1 MSSQQ
6 SAAQQ
11 ATPVHIFTT
20 IQGYQQSY
28 ILKAGVEVGVFTA
41 IAKGSHTAGE
51 IARAIGASE
60 RGTRILCDSLTV
72 LEFLLKQGDR
82 YTLSPDAAVFLDQR
96 SPAYLGNALKF
107 LLHPEQ
113 VEGFVNMADSVRQGG
128 TPHHESALGPE
139 DPIWVDFA
147 RGMAPLMMPAA
158 QAIAGLLQPH
168 LAHQSGP
175 ARVLDIAAGHGTFG
189 IAVAQQ
195 SPNAHIYAVDWAN
208 VLQVATENARTRGVS
223 DRHHTIP
230 GSAFDVQFGN
240 GYAAALVTNFL
251 HHFDPPTNVTLL
263 RKVHDALQPGSEL
276 VILEFV
282 PNEDRVSPRVPAL
295 FSAVMLNATPTGD
308 AFTYSELRKMCE
320 EAGFEGTRLVALDPM
335 PQSLVLAHKPK

>member
-6 SAAQQ
+6 TVAQQ
-11 ATPVHIFTT
+11 PTPVRIFTT

-28 ILKAGVEVGVFTA
+28 ILKAGVELGVFTA
-41 IAKGSHTAGE
+41 IAQGSHTAAE
-51 IARAIGASE
+51 IAKAIGAAE

-72 LEFLLKQGDR
+72 LEFLEKQDGR
-82 YTLSPDAAVFLDQR
+82 FTLAPDAAVFLDQR
-96 SPAYLGNALKF
+96 SPAYIGNALEF
-107 LLHPEQ
+107 LLHPGQ
-113 VEGFVNMADSVRQGG
+113 VEGFVTMADAVRAGG

-139 DPIWVDFA
+139 DPIWIDFA
-147 RGMAPLMMPAA
+147 RGMGSLMMPAA

-168 LAHQSGP
+168 LARQAGP

-189 IAVAQQ
+189 ITVAQQ

-208 VLQVATENARTRGVS
+208 VLRVASENARARGVS

-230 GSAFDVQFGN
+230 GSAFDVQYGD

-263 RKVHDALQPGSEL
+263 RKIYASLLPGGEL
-276 VILEFV
+276 VVLEFV
-282 PNEDRVSPRVPAL
+282 PNEDHVSPRIPAL
-295 FSAVMLNATPTGD
+295 FSAVMLNSTPSGD
-308 AFTYSELRKMCE
+308 AFTCPELCRMCE
-320 EAGFEGTRLVALDPM
+320 EAGFEGARMVALDPM
-335 PQSLVLAHKPK
+335 PQSLILARKPK